1 MYRNR
6 YTQFSDGFDDHS
18 CESCAMCSWFEAH
31 VEMHDNNMQCE
42 SPDGVIPGS
51 PDSGTPPEVEELG
64 HCMLLDT
71 DFSSDP
77 GEVQ

>member
-1 MYRNR
+1 
-6 YTQFSDGFDDHS
+6 
-18 CESCAMCSWFEAH
+18 
-31 VEMHDNNMQCE
+31 MHDNNMQCE

-64 HCMLLDT
+64 HYMLLDT

>member
-1 MYRNR
+1 MALNEHR
-6 YTQFSDGFDDHS
+6 SDDLLVRCVNIHRSDDLLVGVVNIHR
-18 CESCAMCSWFEAH
+18 
-31 VEMHDNNMQCE
+31 
-42 SPDGVIPGS
+42 PDDLLVRIVNTIPGS